1 MRFSAQNRLSLFSPN
16 TRASDLRAY
25 RRADYY
31 CSRAYLNAV
40 AAAAAAKEVFHIRV
54 IPPPQQ
60 ALGGCGTWLFF
71 NSFACARQHCLL
83 YIAIIIIRLCTTVE
97 HTVLCRN
104 LQLLTGGR
112 VKDLTFP
119 GTYID
124 FFFFNFLNGFK
135 NVCLSTYVFIS
146 IVFDFNA
153 RSTMEK
159 CIRTDVSNQT
169 VVDNC
174 NVQKFQFLNGTLGH
188 KISFGGK
195 RPWPEIVFGGWS
207 LSRIRPLGE
216 WSVSVDV
223 NRILEMSPS
232 RFLLPFLLPPTPLT
246 VVVHVVYARTSVVY
260 ENCYL
265 YPLLFPFGT
274 AYPLRRSSP
283 KRFHSA

>member
-54 IPPPQQ
+54 ISPPQQ

-124 FFFFNFLNGFK
+124 FFFL
-135 NVCLSTYVFIS
+135 IS
-146 IVFDFNA
+146 PMDLKTF
-153 RSTMEK
+153 
-159 CIRTDVSNQT
+159 
-169 VVDNC
+169 
-174 NVQKFQFLNGTLGH
+174 
-188 KISFGGK
+188 
-195 RPWPEIVFGGWS
+195 
-207 LSRIRPLGE
+207 
-216 WSVSVDV
+216 
-223 NRILEMSPS
+223 
-232 RFLLPFLLPPTPLT
+232 
-246 VVVHVVYARTSVVY
+246 VYPHT
-260 ENCYL
+260 CL
-265 YPLLFPFGT
+265 YPLFLISMPGV
-274 AYPLRRSSP
+274 LWRRVSVPTCQIRLSLTIVTF
-283 KRFHSA
+283 KSFNF